1 MPRLPV
7 SPRKTGPGTPKPPT
21 VRFGGFELLGALALF
36 AVWLLGAGWLARAL
50 LVDVGCLDL
59 YLPWRGQLGEA
70 LVCSLGAGPRGWLYL
85 GYLALFPLGF
95 GAWLRR
101 RLHRDLTR

>member
-7 SPRKTGPGTPKPPT
+7 SSRETGSNTKKPPT
-21 VRFGGFELLGALALF
+21 VRFGGFELLGALVLF
-36 AVWLLGAGWLARAL
+36 VAWAFGSAPLARTL

-59 YLPWRGQLGEA
+59 YLPWRAQIAEA
-70 LVCSLGAGPRGWLYL
+70 TLCSLGAGPRGWLFL

-95 GAWLRR
+95 GLWLKRRLRR
-101 RLHRDLTR
+101 DLAL